1 MVEKKMNKTD
11 KQMLVRET
19 EGPPAVTPQAPSPE
33 SSTPCTPLL
42 WALWKEV
49 GMDWRMDADTL
60 QHPVR
65 GSTLW

>member
-1 MVEKKMNKTD
+1 MVEKKKNKTD
-11 KQMLVRET
+11 KQMHVREI

-33 SSTPCTPLL
+33 SSTPRTPSTLGFM
-42 WALWKEV
+42 KGG